1 MSHGFTMPSQ
11 ILGSTTFN
19 PFYNEEVAKKLW
31 SKPNPLYNKNY
42 MSGKATK
49 GGLVARPNLLFRPR
63 L

>member
-31 SKPNPLYNKNY
+31 SKPNPLYNQ
-42 MSGKATK
+42 SAK
-49 GGLVARPNLLFRPR
+49 GAFVTRPKLLFRPR
-63 L
+63 Q